1 MEEKYIIE
9 KIYKKGLTATILRL
23 GTIYGTSKGMRFYT
37 VVNKFCWQA
46 FQNIPLTVWKTAYLQ
61 KRPYLDIND
70 AINCIKYLIKKN
82 IFDGQIYN
90 VATNNLSV
98 KLIIQIIKKFKKIR
112 IKLVKNKI
120 MNQLSYEANCDKI
133 IDKGFKFKG
142 NIQNQIRKT
151 INLFRAIDL

>member
-1 MEEKYIIE
+1 MTE
-9 KIYKKGLTATILRL
+9 
-23 GTIYGTSKGMRFYT
+23 
-37 VVNKFCWQA
+37 N
-46 FQNIPLTVWKTAYLQ
+46 
-61 KRPYLDIND
+61 
-70 AINCIKYLIKKN
+70 LIKKN

-98 KLIIQIIKKFKKIR
+98 KLIIQIIKKFKKIK

-142 NIQNQIRKT
+142 NIQNHVI
-151 INLFRAIDL
+151 F